1 MNKLLEQ
8 QNSFVCVSDFF
19 NTCAVP
25 TDTCIIVI
33 SFYAAESAE
42 FNGKAYTIAAEVG
55 LLTRNIVIEG
65 NDYDL
70 LFDESF
76 GARTI
81 VGSFIQDGEFYRGIL
96 RFYLLRVTRFMC
108 EKEND
113 Q

>member
-1 MNKLLEQ
+1 MEQ
-8 QNSFVCVSDFF
+8 QNSYISESGFF
-19 NTCAVP
+19 NIYLCSP
-25 TDTCIIVI
+25 PDTCIIVI

-42 FNGKAYTIAAEVG
+42 INGKAYTIAAEVG

-96 RFYLLRVTRFMC
+96 WFFRVMQFMC
-108 EKEND
+108 EEEND